1 MRGGEGERE
10 RERERE
16 KTLNPSLDKEGKW
29 KLWKTCF
36 GPWRRRGRVINSC
49 PGERAFSFLIVPL
62 YRLLRQS
69 VHYCPCIMNG
79 SCSTPHGPGGE
90 ECVKRYARSLA
101 TGWEPCAHTHTHP
114 VCTETHTNRH
124 AEVYLTSLSLTPCL
138 GFSVVYRL
146 SVSLSVSLSLS
157 ISLHLFL
164 SRLLT
169 LHLSLSNK
177 LSFNLSFVVIPSL

>member
-1 MRGGEGERE
+1 MSRGESVFIFNSA
-10 RERERE
+10 
-16 KTLNPSLDKEGKW
+16 TLPPAQAKCALLPMHNEWVVLHSSRPWWRGVCKEIRSE
-29 KLWKTCF
+29 F
-36 GPWRRRGRVINSC
+36 GH
-49 PGERAFSFLIVPL
+49 
-62 YRLLRQS
+62 RLGALR
-69 VHYCPCIMNG
+69 
-79 SCSTPHGPGGE
+79 T
-90 ECVKRYARSLA
+90 
-101 TGWEPCAHTHTHP
+101 HTHTHP

-157 ISLHLFL
+157 ISLPLFL